1 MEKIKVATVCGNEMR
16 IYGSVTPTGVRKL
29 TAVQR
34 FRTYG
39 HALEA
44 AQAFDEK
51 QMEKLKKLGG

>member
-1 MEKIKVATVCGNEMR
+1 
-16 IYGSVTPTGVRKL
+16 VRKL
-29 TAVQR
+29 AAVQR

>member
-1 MEKIKVATVCGNEMR
+1 MEKIKVATVCGNQMR
-16 IYGSVTPTGVRKL
+16 IHGSVTPTGVRKL
-29 TAVQR
+29 ENVQH

-51 QMEKLKKLGG
+51 QMERLKKMGG